1 MHTKPINKHTIGR
14 LHAMKKISYI
24 TLTILFSLL
33 LFSCAKNA
41 MVEKFYGYVKD
52 QEGNLLTE
60 RDLKAD
66 YYFVFYGASWC
77 PYCKEMKDEITD
89 FYNTYKKK
97 NNFIVVF
104 AGCKKDKS
112 NDDLTGYLKEE
123 NYPFYYVD
131 FDHRDECGLFNLDA
145 YVSCEKFFIPG
156 FILFD
161 KTGKV
166 LSNSNGPLKIDYRAN
181 RPLEYFKK
189 KLQK

>member
-1 MHTKPINKHTIGR
+1 
-14 LHAMKKISYI
+14 MKKSSYI
-24 TLTILFSLL
+24 ILTILFSLL

-52 QEGNLLTE
+52 QEGNLVTE

-131 FDHRDECGLFNLDA
+131 FDYRDECGLFNLDA
-145 YVSCEKFFIPG
+145 YASCEKFFIPG

>member
-1 MHTKPINKHTIGR
+1 
-14 LHAMKKISYI
+14 MKKTFYFIPA
-24 TLTILFSLL
+24 ILLSLF
-33 LFSCAKNA
+33 LFSCSKNA
-41 MVEKFYGYVKD
+41 MVQKLSGHIKD
-52 QEGNLLTE
+52 LDGNFVTDE
-60 RDLKAD
+60 ELKAD
-66 YYFVFYGASWC
+66 YYFVMYGATWC

-112 NDDLTGYLKEE
+112 NDDLTNYLKQEE
-123 NYPFYYVD
+123 YPFYYVD
-131 FDHRDECGLFNLDA
+131 FDHRDECGLFKHEE
-145 YVSCEKFFIPG
+145 YTKCEKFYIPG

-161 KTGKV
+161 KNGKT

-189 KLQK
+189 SSQK

>member
-1 MHTKPINKHTIGR
+1 
-14 LHAMKKISYI
+14 
-24 TLTILFSLL
+24 
-33 LFSCAKNA
+33 
-41 MVEKFYGYVKD
+41 MVDTVCIMGD
-52 QEGNLLTE
+52 AQ
-60 RDLKAD
+60 
-66 YYFVFYGASWC
+66 S
-77 PYCKEMKDEITD
+77 I
-89 FYNTYKKK
+89 KK

-123 NYPFYYVD
+123 NYSFYYVD

-145 YVSCEKFFIPG
+145 YASCEKFFIPG

-166 LSNSNGPLKIDYRAN
+166 LSNSNGPLKADYQPN

-189 KLQK
+189 NLQK